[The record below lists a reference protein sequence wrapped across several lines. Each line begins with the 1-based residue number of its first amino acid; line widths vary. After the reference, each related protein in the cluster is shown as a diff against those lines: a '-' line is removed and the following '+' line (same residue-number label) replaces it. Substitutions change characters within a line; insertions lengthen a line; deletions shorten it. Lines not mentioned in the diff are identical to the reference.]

1 MADELQLDDP
11 WLVAVWPGMG
21 NVALAAG
28 TYLVEQLEVT
38 PLAQIPSHDHFDINH
53 VDVSQGIAEPGRLPR
68 NMFFAYKT
76 PAGQRDLLIFVGEA
90 QPNSGGYA
98 FCNQLLDLAQRSTEI
113 VAASELEAQTL
124 EVFTNHSDKRWSV
137 VDCAN
142 FVCINERRSR
152 WALAF
157 DRDFAQAQ
165 SEFGFTLLGAAAA
178 T

>member
-1 MADELQLDDP
+1 MDEVFLDASFWVALVFPADQDHERARALWEPILGTDRRTVTTDWTLYEALTVLNGRRTRRHDLALQL
-11 WLVAVWPGMG
+11 L
-21 NVALAAG
+21 NLA
-28 TYLVEQLEVT
+28 
-38 PLAQIPSHDHFDINH
+38 
-53 VDVSQGIAEPGRLPR
+53 R
-68 NMFFAYKT
+68 
-76 PAGQRDLLIFVGEA
+76 
-90 QPNSGGYA
+90 
-98 FCNQLLDLAQRSTEI
+98 RSTHI
-113 VAASELEAQTL
+113 VAASESEARTL

-165 SEFGFTLLGAAAA
+165 SEFGFTLLGAGAA